1 MKELIWVV
9 QRDDNV
15 AEATSFGRQ
24 WFNYSDAIDKTYVTS
39 DSAFA
44 DSNTPLVAGSDR
56 FAGAMPGVAAGG
68 ANNVFLPVSFE
79 DGKNPVVLAKLQLN
93 GHDRS
98 TMGLSEGMQSPL
110 LVVAY

>member
-1 MKELIWVV
+1 M

-15 AEATSFGRQ
+15 SESAPLGKQ
-24 WFNYSDAIDKTYVTS
+24 WFNYSDSYDNTYVTS
-39 DSAFA
+39 GSSTGAFTDPA
-44 DSNTPLVAGSDR
+44 TPLVQGSDR

-110 LVVAY
+110 LVVAC